1 MTKRIWELLSVP
13 PKITCPVQ
21 EEEERIRA
29 NMQLLKAD
37 LTPMQRKLLLRV
49 VDDYTLIAEKTGV
62 EAFEQGFRYAASL
75 MVECFDREGREE

>member
-37 LTPMQRKLLLRV
+37 LTLS
-49 VDDYTLIAEKTGV
+49 LIHI
-62 EAFEQGFRYAASL
+62 
-75 MVECFDREGREE
+75 